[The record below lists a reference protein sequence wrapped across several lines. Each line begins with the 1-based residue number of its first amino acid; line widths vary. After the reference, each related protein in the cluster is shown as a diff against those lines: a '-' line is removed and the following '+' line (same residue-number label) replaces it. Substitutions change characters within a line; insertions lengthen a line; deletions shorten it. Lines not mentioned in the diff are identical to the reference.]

1 MTATLSTFFLDDALA
16 TAYQQ
21 EQRLGNIVKYASM
34 LSVFIACLGL
44 FGLATLVVVRRTKEI
59 GIRKVLGAD
68 VPGIVGLL
76 SKDFVVLV
84 VVASLIAFPIAWW
97 ALDKWLQDFAY
108 RIDVP
113 WMAFGGAAL
122 LVLFIALLTVSF
134 QAIKAA
140 LMNPV
145 KSLRTE

>member
-1 MTATLSTFFLDDALA
+1 M
-16 TAYQQ
+16 
-21 EQRLGNIVKYASM
+21 
-34 LSVFIACLGL
+34 GL

-68 VPGIVGLL
+68 VTGIVALL

-84 VVASLIAFPIAWW
+84 VVASLIAFPLAWW
-97 ALDKWLQDFAY
+97 GLQNWLQDFTY
-108 RIDVP
+108 RINIP
-113 WMAFGGAAL
+113 LLAFIGAAL
-122 LVLFIALLTVSF
+122 LALAVALITVGF

-140 LMNPV
+140 LANPV